1 MEKSLRC
8 LTMAKIVLRVRLVG
22 GDQLDVVYSETAAA
36 TDDIVEHIISTLA
49 QDGGALRCKHGGRLI
64 VLYGRGVA
72 TVEVAPRGAVV

>member
-1 MEKSLRC
+1 ME
-8 LTMAKIVLRVRLVG
+8 IVLRVRLVG
-22 GDQLDVVYSETAAA
+22 GDHLDVVYDEADDA

-72 TVEVAPRGAVV
+72 TLEVAPRGAVL

>member
-1 MEKSLRC
+1 MTE
-8 LTMAKIVLRVRLVG
+8 IVLRVRLLG
-22 GDQLDVVYSETAAA
+22 GDHLDVVYDEAGAGA
-36 TDDIVEHIISTLA
+36 GADDMVEHIISTLA